1 MVKSVTKLFAGYEDF
16 ITRLHV
22 IEHIEGCVFM
32 YKYVLM
38 NSEEIKIKDIS
49 G

>member
-22 IEHIEGCVFM
+22 IEHIEVVYSCINM
-32 YKYVLM
+32 C
-38 NSEEIKIKDIS
+38 
-49 G
+49 